1 MDRGAWWAPWGQKE
15 SDITEVTKY
24 THPKGHSCC
33 SLEENMFH
41 LKNVLNVSPLG
52 KAIQKQESE

>member
-1 MDRGAWWAPWGQKE
+1 MGYSPWGQKE
-15 SDITEVTKY
+15 LDITEATKY

-41 LKNVLNVSPLG
+41 LKNVLNVSLLG
-52 KAIQKQESE
+52 RAIQKQENE